1 MRRARKDTIL
11 NDFQATLDSMIEYGA
26 LLSGEISFEEAA
38 FGVKRDISISRQE
51 NCETCGGS
59 GAKLP
64 HAAGNLGGHIGKN
77 LRSLPAQ
84 QLHRLGRERQLVFF
98 YNSERFGAGGF
109 VRVGGAGSDH
119 IQWIAQNIA
128 EYDREHLC
136 GGAGFGESATLYA

>member
-1 MRRARKDTIL
+1 MGAQDARQHTARLTRFAAKLVCQQYRLVT
-11 NDFQATLDSMIEYGA
+11 QSAA
-26 LLSGEISFEEAA
+26 LG
-38 FGVKRDISISRQE
+38 
-51 NCETCGGS
+51 GGS